1 MLRSSRF
8 SLLVF
13 VLFLIQGPANAQD
26 DAEVQAPNLE
36 QAQQQATERRER
48 IQELRRLSQ
57 EEREVKR
64 AERQRQIDSLTEEQ
78 RQALRERRQLR
89 EANARHRGQRPQRR
103 RPPVTPSQAP
113 QEPDN
118 EAPS

>member
-64 AERQRQIDSLTEEQ
+64 AERQRQIDSLTEE
-78 RQALRERRQLR
+78 RRQLR